1 MIDPTGP
8 KPGRNRHPDP
18 KEPHFEQDGS
28 RTEQPMYATE
38 PEEPEAGAPRSG
50 NPGGGFGGWDLPG
63 AARPGQSWHGRPGGT
78 ADAAGREGQGGQGSA
93 GRQWSDSTGPGEQGS
108 DSRPDSR
115 GASGADTGARA
126 AQGGSWQ
133 GQPGSAPE
141 DRQRAQRPGGGIGEG
156 VGAGQ
161 QDQAA
166 GVAAEMN
173 AEMAAELAGLKASLE
188 AAEAKAK
195 EADEQYLRALAE
207 MENVRR
213 RAQEDVSKAHKFAIE
228 SFAESVLPVRDSLE
242 MALTVEVPSVES
254 LREGVEATLRQ
265 LTQAFERNRLM
276 LIDPLHQ
283 KFDPHLHQAIAMVP
297 SKDVAPN
304 HVVSVLQKGYMIND
318 RILRPALVTV
328 SQSA

>member
-1 MIDPTGP
+1 MT
-8 KPGRNRHPDP
+8 
-18 KEPHFEQDGS
+18 
-28 RTEQPMYATE
+28 
-38 PEEPEAGAPRSG
+38 
-50 NPGGGFGGWDLPG
+50 
-63 AARPGQSWHGRPGGT
+63 
-78 ADAAGREGQGGQGSA
+78 
-93 GRQWSDSTGPGEQGS
+93 
-108 DSRPDSR
+108 
-115 GASGADTGARA
+115 
-126 AQGGSWQ
+126 
-133 GQPGSAPE
+133 
-141 DRQRAQRPGGGIGEG
+141 
-156 VGAGQ
+156 
-161 QDQAA
+161 
-166 GVAAEMN
+166 
-173 AEMAAELAGLKASLE
+173 AEMAAELAGLKAALE